1 MGRLSLEDAV
11 KRLEEEGYQR
21 QGKSYK
27 FVRDN
32 DKLEFGTGR
41 ELVKYVRDQK
51 KLFDE
56 AEAMRELELME
67 KRFEEIKDD
76 NSQWKERERLKKEID
91 EKRVEIKA
99 KGKVL
104 TANRVRQVLK
114 DAGFKVIKSQ
124 TTRVKGW
131 HDYFGDFT
139 ATISWQYPD
148 AIVVDVRCGLRASE
162 EAYGRKMG
170 DMVKVLDEAGYE
182 VVAVRNHSFLVNRI
196 LK

>member
-1 MGRLSLEDAV
+1 MSRLSLEDAV

-27 FVRDN
+27 FVKDK

-41 ELVKYVRDQK
+41 ELVKFVRDQK
-51 KLFDE
+51 RPFDE
-56 AEAMRELELME
+56 AEAMKELELME

-76 NSQWKERERLKKEID
+76 NRQWKERDRLKKEID
-91 EKRVEIKA
+91 EKRIEIKA

-114 DAGFKVIKSQ
+114 DAGFKVVKSQ

-131 HDYFGDFT
+131 HEYSGDFT
-139 ATISWQYPD
+139 ATISWRYPD
-148 AIVVDVRCGLRASE
+148 AINVEVHCGLMAKD
-162 EAYGRKMG
+162 EAYERKMG
-170 DMVKVLDEAGYE
+170 DMIKVLTESGYE
-182 VVAVRNHSFLVNRI
+182 VVAVYNHSFLVNRI